1 MTKEKIGKIVAKARA
16 KKKVSFYR
24 LQKDA
29 KIQRAQVLAIERG
42 SVADNYTVDSLLAV
56 CNTLGVT
63 IHAEFNG

>member
-1 MTKEKIGKIVAKARA
+1 MTKEKIGKIIAKARA
-16 KKKVSFYR
+16 KKGVTFYR

-42 SVADNYTVDSLLAV
+42 AEHDNYTVDSLLSV
-56 CNTLGVT
+56 CKTLGVT